1 MQRWAA
7 CTHLAGCYSEGKR
20 QTVWICVCL
29 FICVRARKESWW
41 WSGGGG
47 GDGGGVISLFFI
59 LGISALEGLSG
70 AVKSH
75 ASRSC
80 DQPSVI
86 ASLSAQNESSIWP
99 FLNKKG

>member
-1 MQRWAA
+1 MYEFVCA
-7 CTHLAGCYSEGKR
+7 
-20 QTVWICVCL
+20 CL
-29 FICVRARKESWW
+29 FVCVQGKSR
-41 WSGGGG
+41 GGGG